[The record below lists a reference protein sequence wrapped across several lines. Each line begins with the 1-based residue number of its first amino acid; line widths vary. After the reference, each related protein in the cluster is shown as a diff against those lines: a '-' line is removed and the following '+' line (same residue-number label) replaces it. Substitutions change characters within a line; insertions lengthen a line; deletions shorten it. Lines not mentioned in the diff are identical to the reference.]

1 MPLLPLDHLLAHV
14 DSKYRLVIIAAKRAK
29 QLMRGGEPLI
39 AAKSYKPTYLALE
52 EVGAGTLNYE
62 AEPAEGAL
70 AKELTPAEA
79 KPTWFRRLSAA
90 ETLAEGVMIDE
101 EEEETGDTELE
112 ETPQELL
119 VESSE
124 IEVGPETTELD
135 ALHTQEAAEDEA

>member
-1 MPLLPLDHLLAHV
+1 MPLLPLEHLLAHV

-29 QLMRGGEPLI
+29 QLMRGAGPLI
-39 AAKSYKPTYLALE
+39 TPKSHKPTYLALE
-52 EVGAGTLNYE
+52 EVGAGTVNYE

-70 AKELTPAEA
+70 AKELTPTDA
-79 KPTWFRRLSAA
+79 KPTWFRRLWAG

-101 EEEETGDTELE
+101 EEEETEDADLE

-124 IEVGPETTELD
+124 IGVGPEVTDLD
-135 ALHTQEAAEDEA
+135 ALHPQDAAEDEA